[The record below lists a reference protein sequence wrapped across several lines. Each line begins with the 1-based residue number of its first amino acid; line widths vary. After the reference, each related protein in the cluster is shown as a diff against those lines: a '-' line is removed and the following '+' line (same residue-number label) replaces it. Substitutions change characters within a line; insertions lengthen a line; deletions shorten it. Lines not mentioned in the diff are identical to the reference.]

1 MKLNELNKGE
11 SARIVNIDAPADLKN
26 RLMSFGVIRGAEIT
40 VSEYAPARKT
50 IKLTVNATMIA
61 LRFEEAQHIEVAR

>member
-1 MKLNELNKGE
+1 
-11 SARIVNIDAPADLKN
+11 
-26 RLMSFGVIRGAEIT
+26 MSFGVIRGAEIT